1 MIVEKIRASMK
12 GSRED
17 IRNEINKRD
26 RIDSGS
32 FHVIA
37 ADEDEEEVFAESL
50 EKTDASKSEFLVIEP
65 KKDEDKLID

>member
-1 MIVEKIRASMK
+1 MK

-17 IRNEINKRD
+17 IQNQVDKRE
-26 RIDSGS
+26 RIDSDS

-50 EKTDASKSEFLVIEP
+50 EKTDANKSEFLVI
-65 KKDEDKLID
+65 

>member
-17 IRNEINKRD
+17 IQNQVDKRE

-50 EKTDASKSEFLVIEP
+50 EKTDANKSEFLVI
-65 KKDEDKLID
+65 